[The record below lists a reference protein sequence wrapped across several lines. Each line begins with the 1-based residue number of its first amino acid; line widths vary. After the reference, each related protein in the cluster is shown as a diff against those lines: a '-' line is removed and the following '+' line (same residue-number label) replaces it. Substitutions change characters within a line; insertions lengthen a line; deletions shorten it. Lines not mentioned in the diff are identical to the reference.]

1 MEIHHDAVRQRF
13 VAEIADAEAVLEYS
27 QRADGALDYRHTYT
41 PPALRGQGI
50 AGSIVL
56 FGLDYARA
64 HDVKV
69 VPTCWFVR
77 RVLHAHP
84 EYASVIADSA
94 IAPQ

>member
-1 MEIHHDAVRQRF
+1 MEIRHDVDRLRF
-13 VAEIADAEAVLEYS
+13 VAELADAEAVLEYAE
-27 QRADGALDYRHTYT
+27 RADGSLDYRHTYT

-56 FGLDYARA
+56 FALDYARA

-77 RVLHAHP
+77 RVLRAHP
-84 EYASVIADSA
+84 EYADVVADTPVLS
-94 IAPQ
+94 